1 MKNSI
6 FAFLALLFSSF
17 AIAQSV
23 SEKDVP
29 NIVKSTFLLSY
40 PDQTNVKWE
49 KEKGNYEANFTI
61 GKTQHAMLLDSSG
74 NILETEEEISVK
86 KLPAKALAYI
96 QKKYKNKKIT
106 EAAKITDAHGKVT
119 FEAQVTSI
127 DLIFDKQGT
136 YIKSIAD

>member
-6 FAFLALLFSSF
+6 LTCLVLLFTSF

-23 SEKDVP
+23 SEKEVP
-29 NIVKSTFLLSY
+29 AIVKSTFLISY
-40 PDQTNVKWE
+40 PDQTTVNWE
-49 KEKGNYEANFTI
+49 KEKGNYEANFKV
-61 GKTQHAMLLDSSG
+61 GKTQRAMLLDSDG
-74 NILETEEEISVK
+74 NILETEEEIHAK

-96 QKKYKNKKIT
+96 QQNYKNKKIT
-106 EAAKITDAHGKVT
+106 DAARITDTHGTVT

-127 DLIFDKQGT
+127 NLIFDKQGT

>member
-6 FAFLALLFSSF
+6 LTCLVLLFSSF
-17 AIAQSV
+17 AIAQHV
-23 SEKDVP
+23 SEKDIP
-29 NIVKSTFLLSY
+29 NVVKLTFLKSY
-40 PDQTNVKWE
+40 PNQTNVKWE
-49 KEKGNYEANFTI
+49 KEKGNYEANFVV
-61 GKTQHAMLLDSSG
+61 GKTQHAMLLDSNG

-86 KLPAKALAYI
+86 KLPANALAYI
-96 QKKYKNKKIT
+96 QKTYKNKKIK
-106 EAAKITDAHGKVT
+106 EAAIITDAHGTVT

>member
-1 MKNSI
+1 MKNTI
-6 FAFLALLFSSF
+6 LTCLVLLFSSF
-17 AIAQSV
+17 VIAQSV
-23 SEKDVP
+23 SEKDIP
-29 NIVKSTFLLSY
+29 NSVKSTFLKSY

-61 GKTQHAMLLDSSG
+61 GKTQRAMLFDSNG

-96 QKKYKNKKIT
+96 QKTYKNKKIK
-106 EAAKITDAHGKVT
+106 EAAIITDAHGAIT

>member
-6 FAFLALLFSSF
+6 LTCLVLLFSSF

-23 SEKDVP
+23 SEKDIP
-29 NIVKSTFLLSY
+29 GIVKSTFLISY
-40 PDQTNVKWE
+40 PNQTNVKWE

-61 GKTQHAMLLDSSG
+61 GKTERAMLLDSNG

-96 QKKYKNKKIT
+96 QKTYKNKKIK
-106 EAAKITDAHGKVT
+106 EAARITDAHGIVT

-127 DLIFDKQGT
+127 DLIFNKQGT

>member
-6 FAFLALLFSSF
+6 LTCLALLFSLF
-17 AIAQSV
+17 ATAQKIK
-23 SEKDVP
+23 EKEVP
-29 NIVKSTFLLSY
+29 NIVKSTFLISY

-49 KEKGNYEANFTI
+49 KEKENYEASFII
-61 GKTQHAMLLDSSG
+61 GKTAHAMLLDSNG

-96 QKKYKNKKIT
+96 QKTYKNKQIK
-106 EAAKITDAHGKVT
+106 EAAMITDAHGTVT

-136 YIKSIAD
+136 YIKSTAD

>member
-6 FAFLALLFSSF
+6 LTFLALLFSSF
-17 AIAQSV
+17 AIGQKV
-23 SEKDVP
+23 SEKDIP
-29 NIVKSTFLLSY
+29 KIVKSTFLISY

-49 KEKGNYEANFTI
+49 KEKGNYEANFTV
-61 GKTQHAMLLDSSG
+61 GKTERSVLLDSNG

-86 KLPAKALAYI
+86 KLPANALAYI
-96 QKKYKNKKIT
+96 QKNYKSKKIK
-106 EAAKITDAHGKVT
+106 EAAKITDAHGTVT

>member
-6 FAFLALLFSSF
+6 LTFLALLFSSF
-17 AIAQSV
+17 AIAQRV
-23 SEKDVP
+23 SEKDIP
-29 NIVKSTFLLSY
+29 NIVKSTFLVSY

-49 KEKGNYEANFTI
+49 KEKENYEANFTA
-61 GKTQHAMLLDSSG
+61 GKTERSVLLDSNG
-74 NILETEEEISVK
+74 NLLETEEEISVK
-86 KLPAKALAYI
+86 KLPANALAYI
-96 QKKYKNKKIT
+96 QKNYKNKKIK
-106 EAAKITDAHGKVT
+106 EAAMITDAHGTVT

>member
-6 FAFLALLFSSF
+6 LACLALLFTSF
-17 AIAQSV
+17 TIAQRV

-29 NIVKSTFLLSY
+29 KIVKSTFLISY
-40 PDQTNVKWE
+40 PDQTNVQWE
-49 KEKGNYEANFTI
+49 KEKENYEASFTI
-61 GKTQHAMLLDSSG
+61 GKTSHAMLLDSDG
-74 NILETEEEISVK
+74 NIIETEEEISVK

-96 QKKYKNKKIT
+96 QKSYKNKKIK
-106 EAAKITDAHGKVT
+106 EAAIIRDAHGIVT

-136 YIKSIAD
+136 YIKSTAD

>member
-6 FAFLALLFSSF
+6 LTCLVLLFSSF

-23 SEKDVP
+23 SEKDIP

-49 KEKGNYEANFTI
+49 KEKENYEASFTI
-61 GKTQHAMLLDSSG
+61 GKTDRSMLVDSSG
-74 NILETEEEISVK
+74 NIIETEEEISVK

-96 QKKYKNKKIT
+96 KQNYKNIKIK
-106 EAAKITDAHGKVT
+106 EAAIITDAQGIVT

>member
-6 FAFLALLFSSF
+6 LTCLALLFSSF
-17 AIAQSV
+17 VIAQSA
-23 SEKDVP
+23 SKKDIP
-29 NIVKSTFLLSY
+29 DIVKSTFLISY

-49 KEKGNYEANFTI
+49 KEKENYEASFTI
-61 GKTQHAMLLDSSG
+61 GKTEHAILLDSNG
-74 NILETEEEISVK
+74 NIIETEEEISVN

-96 QKKYKNKKIT
+96 QKTYKNKKIK
-106 EAAKITDAHGKVT
+106 EAAIITDAHGTVT